1 MAVQLKDNN
10 TAFININS
18 LIFGHGDVERNIV
31 AAIINSSADAIVEQL
46 LDCQE
51 DIADELTRREVL
63 VHLNGSLKKSASEL
77 ISDMLADLSVGLNR
91 ALDEATIEAVVT
103 NMQFEPASGLVENV
117 DVVLDVKF
125 SQ

>member
-63 VHLNGSLKKSASEL
+63 VHLNGSLKKSAGEL